1 MSLLLFILTAIGLL
15 IFLFA
20 YLTLVIASFKHHTV
34 TGLIS
39 LIPGINLVV
48 LPTILAKTGK
58 AFPISIL
65 GIGIAL
71 IAWYTGGSQYFD
83 NYFKPVAPPIEQ
95 SAINKAGI
103 KKTASHE
110 ANKAN
115 IAKSTPHQTPSVTHK
130 TKEFPLPSKPLYYI
144 VYTPVNMS
152 ELDKLIDQHIRIKL
166 IDDRELEGKNIKT
179 TETSLLLETY
189 TNHTTQV
196 IQISP
201 KHIKTLEKL
210 EKKSQ

>member
-1 MSLLLFILTAIGLL
+1 MSLLLFILTVIGLL
-15 IFLFA
+15 TFLFA

-48 LPTILAKTGK
+48 LPTILGKTGK
-58 AFPISIL
+58 AFPVSIL

-71 IAWYTGGSQYFD
+71 IAWYAGGHQYFD
-83 NYFKPVAPPIEQ
+83 NYFKPSTSLVEQSVTKINETASDEANSIDAKPHQAPPI
-95 SAINKAGI
+95 
-103 KKTASHE
+103 
-110 ANKAN
+110 
-115 IAKSTPHQTPSVTHK
+115 THK
-130 TKEFPLPSKPLYYI
+130 TKELPLPSKPLYYL
-144 VYTPVNMS
+144 VYTKVNIS
-152 ELDKLIDQHIRIKL
+152 ELNKLTDQHIRIKL

-189 TNHTTQV
+189 TNDTTQV

-201 KHIKTLEKL
+201 KHIKVLEKL
-210 EKKSQ
+210 EKKS